1 MTRAKK
7 ADPITVKFLNF
18 IAKDILNNSKI
29 LTTINQDLLTR
40 IQSLVANVEVNLD
53 EPLDKDENTLFWT
66 IENHRNT

>member
-7 ADPITVKFLNF
+7 PDPITVEFLNF

-40 IQSLVANVEVNLD
+40 IQSLVANVEV
-53 EPLDKDENTLFWT
+53 
-66 IENHRNT
+66 